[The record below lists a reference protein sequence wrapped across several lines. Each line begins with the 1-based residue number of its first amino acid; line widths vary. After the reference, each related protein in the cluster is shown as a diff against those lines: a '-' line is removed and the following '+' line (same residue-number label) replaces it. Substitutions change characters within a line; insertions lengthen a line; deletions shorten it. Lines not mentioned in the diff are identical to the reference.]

1 MTRFKRLLFRQ
12 TLRQLGAAAG
22 LQVVLGPDDRP
33 DFDRY
38 LDIPIILL
46 AKHFRSD
53 AALRGFVLRKLEQA
67 HDRDQVRRIAVIFEA
82 A

>member
-1 MTRFKRLLFRQ
+1 MTRFERLLLRQ
-12 TLRQLGAAAG
+12 TLRQLGAAVG
-22 LQVVLGPDDRP
+22 VQVVVGPDDRP
-33 DFDRY
+33 DFDRF

-46 AKHFRSD
+46 SKHFRSD

-67 HDRDQVRRIAVIFEA
+67 HEREHIRRIAAIFEA